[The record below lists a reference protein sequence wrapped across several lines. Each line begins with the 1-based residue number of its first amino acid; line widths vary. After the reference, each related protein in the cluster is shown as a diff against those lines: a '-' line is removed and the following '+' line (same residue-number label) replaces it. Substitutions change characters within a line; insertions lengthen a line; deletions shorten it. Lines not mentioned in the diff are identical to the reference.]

1 MFMCRTED
9 YQLLTPHKVVT
20 MAPSAGLR
28 ARWVY
33 LRVRK
38 VETVMGGSRVT
49 DVGQPFSLWTAS
61 RSWEVVP
68 SVSLICHP
76 RKSLLKYSVCVFKVE
91 RNFSIEL
98 PHDIPPTMYHQKGEI
113 RYELVAALGTVRQS
127 SWQVLA

>member
-1 MFMCRTED
+1 MRQAED

-38 VETVMGGSRVT
+38 VETVMGGSQVT
-49 DVGQPFSLWTAS
+49 NVGQPFSLWTTS

-68 SVSLICHP
+68 SVSLIFHP
-76 RKSLLKYSVCVFKVE
+76 HRSLLKCSIYVAKVE

-98 PHDIPPTMYHQKGEI
+98 PHDIPPTMHHQKGEI
-113 RYELVAALGTVRQS
+113 RYELVATLGTVRQS
-127 SWQVLA
+127 SW